1 MIGRCVLAL
10 LPLSVLFGFWS
21 YGRYVNVGWDGDGCV
36 DKGCVLLTWCIVR
49 RVKLMWMRGGRIY
62 RIIEVGGGE
71 KGDFGLGIVEDSGE
85 EMYKR
90 N

>member
-1 MIGRCVLAL
+1 ML
-10 LPLSVLFGFWS
+10 
-21 YGRYVNVGWDGDGCV
+21 GWEVDGCV

-62 RIIEVGGGE
+62 RIIEVWGRGEGGSWSWE
-71 KGDFGLGIVEDSGE
+71 CRRIVEKSCI
-85 EMYKR
+85 KR